1 MSQHRHPRRALFAAL
16 GILLSASAASAQTF
30 QGLGDLPGGS
40 FESQALGVSA
50 DGSTVVG
57 RSNVSGGF
65 EAFRWRNGVLTGLG
79 DLGGG
84 PFESSAIGC
93 NSDGSIIVGTARDGT
108 TQRGV
113 RWNGTTL
120 VQLPALPGL
129 GGYSECRGISAD
141 GLTLCGYNTNGLITG
156 YSGISGHRIVN
167 GVSTAL
173 TYTEVGGQL
182 DAACTPQPSEDGSVI
197 GGRVRLGGLNYQA
210 CRWNGTTLA
219 LLPPLSGGTGPAY
232 SQCLA
237 VSGDGSVQVGVSTS
251 SASPNYLQG
260 EACRWAGGAVHSL
273 GALPGA
279 VHRGAARSTNRG
291 GSIVVGTAQNSAS
304 ALVAFIW
311 DAQHGMRDLKQVLEA
326 EYGLSLAGWT
336 LRDATAI
343 TPNGDVIVGWGVNPA
358 GATEGWIARL
368 GCGVV
373 TPYCTAGTTTNGCA
387 ATLSASGIP
396 SASGA
401 GAFQITAANVEGQ
414 KQGLFFYGLSG
425 PTIAAWG
432 TSSFLC
438 VKSPTQRLP
447 SQGSGGAAGACNGQ
461 LSVNWNA
468 YVAAT
473 PSTLGAPFAAGD
485 VVYLQAWFRD
495 PPSAK
500 TTALSNALSVV
511 LCP

>member
-1 MSQHRHPRRALFAAL
+1 MPHRFASHRALLGAL
-16 GILLSASAASAQTF
+16 AITLSASAARAQSF
-30 QGLGDLPGGS
+30 QALGDLPGGS
-40 FESQALGVSA
+40 VESHALGVSA

-57 RSNVSGGF
+57 RSAVAGGF
-65 EAFRWRNGVLTGLG
+65 EAFRWQNGVLTGLG

-93 NSDGSIIVGTARDGT
+93 NSDGSVIVGTARDAT

-141 GLTLCGYNTNGLITG
+141 GLTLCGYNSNGLITG
-156 YSGISGHRIVN
+156 YSAISGHRIQN
-167 GVSTAL
+167 GVSTELPYPGAS
-173 TYTEVGGQL
+173 GQL

-210 CRWNGTTLA
+210 CRWNGTTLT
-219 LLPPLSGGTGPAY
+219 LLPALNGAPGPSY

-251 SASPNYLQG
+251 AASPNYLQG

-279 VHRGAARSTNRG
+279 LHRGAARSTNRG
-291 GSIVVGTAQNSAS
+291 GSIVVGTAQNSAA

-311 DAQHGMRDLKQVLEA
+311 DAQHGMRDLKQVLES
-326 EYGLSLAGWT
+326 EYGLLLTGWT

-358 GATEGWIARL
+358 GLTEGWIARL

-387 ATLSASGIP
+387 ATLSASGTP
-396 SASGA
+396 SAAGV
-401 GAFQITAANVEGQ
+401 GAFNVSAVNVEGQ

-447 SQGSGGAAGACNGQ
+447 SQGSGGAAGGCNGQ

-473 PSTLGAPFAAGD
+473 PSALGAPFAAGD

-500 TTALSNALSVV
+500 STALSNALSVV